1 MKSPE
6 YVSVQYFPSDQAETE
21 AALIANRRC
30 SGAPVERSAA
40 ERVAD
45 SRALAL
51 SGGGIR
57 SATFNLGL
65 LQSLAEGRKLREF
78 DYLSTVSGGGY
89 TGGFLGCLF
98 HRAADEAPGASP
110 KEIAAEVEQVLAS
123 DEAPVIRWLRDNG
136 RYLAPRG
143 GTDVLFALAIYLR
156 NMMAVHV
163 LIGLL
168 LLSAF
173 TLSGWL
179 RGNPLL
185 LPHFLPGLLWLLPV
199 ACLTAYVASSWTYWM
214 LYREG
219 CGAEFHLLLALLL
232 ASASMLLLQGLDADA
247 PAGIRIISGGL
258 GAMALL
264 SLLIA
269 LSVSWEP
276 AQPTLSR
283 NRLSKWSSHLLMLAL
298 ALCAL
303 AAIDELAF
311 RLHRWLDGQHDRTLI
326 GAGLTGA
333 LLAALRVLAQK
344 FAANSGNS
352 GDDLTLMGRR
362 LIGTAGLLLLA
373 VLATGWAMMAY
384 ALNDAACAQLGVLTD
399 VGARFGLVVQCLCS
413 AQPVPGPF
421 AAIGLLVLLLL
432 WLVPGR
438 HLDFLNLS
446 SLHPFYA
453 ARLIRAYL
461 GAGNR
466 ERGIA
471 WGVKPLRVLDGHDSQ
486 GGILAVSD
494 AHKGDDRPL
503 SGAPDSATAYA
514 PHRYGGPLHLINV
527 TVNQSRF
534 SASGDYQPDRKGWNL
549 AIGPAGYNRGRTAWH
564 APDWN
569 GAEHMSLGRW
579 MSISGAAFST
589 GAGPRTGTGFSAL
602 LGLLGVRLGYWW
614 RAGESAAQPA
624 SPSRTADKN
633 KDTDT
638 DKGKGKDKLQRT
650 SPSVTRALLGEFTG
664 RFNPD
669 GELHWY
675 LSDGGHFENTG
686 AYELIRRGIRHIV
699 LADCGADPDYA
710 FEDLANLVQKAR
722 IDFNAEIEF
731 LDAIELDTLFPET
744 ELRDHFFAYAT
755 GIGRQGAPLTLARVR
770 YATPAPCG
778 WLLVVKPRL
787 PQRMPADLARYAAQ
801 DDSFPQQTTLDQ
813 FYSESQWESTRLL
826 GRYIGRAVVE
836 VLAALDAQDGGWENG
851 CNERVEN
858 GNHQNVTPPAAAAP
872 HRADAPVVAAS
883 PARGPTRLLAIYTP
897 LVIALWTGF
906 EFYANHMKAETAANE
921 ARQKEQRA
929 AQDAEEQR
937 TARWTSDKEAFVLSR
952 IDQLDGRIGDGNGCG
967 KQGSKCPN
975 APYQLALIDAVI
987 DELRSVQSK
996 KVEILERY
1004 SIRLKT
1010 YFQVARPDT
1019 IDPAREAFPVRVP
1032 ASPPLSTLPPSPEI
1046 SDEVAGRALVYAHIY
1061 AETQRAQAEKLME
1074 RLREPDNSGIAL
1086 QPHQLPGIEN
1096 VVRTAALRGSAAPR
1110 PFKKPTVI
1118 RYHADDKIL
1127 ADWVARRAGLS
1138 DAVQLDLSGR
1148 YRDVRPGVIEVWLPE
1163 EKSDATGEHSPD
1175 VSGQSQ

>member
-30 SGAPVERSAA
+30 SGAPDERSAA

-156 NMMAVHV
+156 NMMAAHV

-185 LPHFLPGLLWLLPV
+185 LPHLLPGLLWLLPV

-362 LIGTAGLLLLA
+362 LIGTAGLLLLT

-399 VGARFGLVVQCLCS
+399 VGAQSGLVVQCLCS

-494 AHKGDDRPL
+494 AHEGDDRPL

-514 PHRYGGPLHLINV
+514 PHRYGGPVHLINV

-569 GAEHMSLGRW
+569 GAEQMSLGRW
-579 MSISGAAFST
+579 MSISGAAFSS

-624 SPSRTADKN
+624 SPSPSRTAD
-633 KDTDT
+633 
-638 DKGKGKDKLQRT
+638 KDKLQRT

-664 RFNPD
+664 RFDPD

-836 VLAALDAQDGGWENG
+836 VLAALDARDGCWENG

-872 HRADAPVVAAS
+872 HRADAPVVTAS

-929 AQDAEEQR
+929 AQDADERRIAQR
-937 TARWTSDKEAFVLSR
+937 ISDKETLILSLV
-952 IDQLDGRIGDGNGCG
+952 DALDRRIGDGSGCG
-967 KQGSKCPN
+967 KDGLLCVS
-975 APYQLALIDAVI
+975 APLHLQLIDEAI
-987 DELRSVQSK
+987 NELESIRPTKAGPFKQYSV
-996 KVEILERY
+996 
-1004 SIRLKT
+1004 RLKT
-1010 YFQVARPDT
+1010 QFQVLRPDPL
-1019 IDPAREAFPVRVP
+1019 DPTREVSVGPPVSLP
-1032 ASPPLSTLPPSPEI
+1032 ATRPI
-1046 SDEVAGRALVYAHIY
+1046 NFGFAGSDAVQVMRAASQRALIYVHIY
-1061 AETQRAQAEKLME
+1061 AETQRTRTEQRMQP
-1074 RLREPDNSGIAL
+1074 LREPDKLGIAL

-1118 RYHADDKIL
+1118 RYHAEDKTL
-1127 ADWVARRAGLS
+1127 AEWVARRAGLS

-1148 YRDVRPGVIEVWLPE
+1148 YRDVRLGVIEVWLPE

>member
-30 SGAPVERSAA
+30 SGAPDERSAA

-156 NMMAVHV
+156 NMMAVH
-163 LIGLL
+163 LPMGLL
-168 LLSAF
+168 LLCAF
-173 TLSGWL
+173 TLTGWL
-179 RGNPLL
+179 RENPLS
-185 LPHFLPGLLWLLPV
+185 LPHFLPSLLWLLP
-199 ACLTAYVASSWTYWM
+199 AASLTAYVASSWAYWM
-214 LYREG
+214 LYRKG
-219 CGAEFHLLLALLL
+219 YGAVFHRALALLL
-232 ASASMLLLQGLDADA
+232 AAASIPLFQGLAADA
-247 PAGIRIISGGL
+247 PAGIRILSGGL
-258 GAMALL
+258 AAIALL
-264 SLLIA
+264 SFLTALA
-269 LSVSWEP
+269 LSRGP
-276 AQPTLSR
+276 ARTSISR
-283 NRLSKWSSHLLMLAL
+283 NRLSRWSSHLLTLAL

-303 AAIDELAF
+303 AAVDELAF
-311 RLHRWLDGQHDRTLI
+311 RLHRWFDGQHDRTLI

-333 LLAALRVLAQK
+333 LLAALRVLVQK
-344 FAANSGNS
+344 FATDSGKV
-352 GDDLTLMGRR
+352 GDDFTLTGRR
-362 LIGTAGLLLLA
+362 LIGAAGLLLLA

-384 ALNDAACAQLGVLTD
+384 ALNDAACAQLAASLDEGK
-399 VGARFGLVVQCLCS
+399 RSGLLGECLCS
-413 AQPVPGPF
+413 ARPMVHDSV

-432 WLVPGR
+432 LFLPGR

-494 AHKGDDRPL
+494 AHEGDDRPL

-514 PHRYGGPLHLINV
+514 PHRYGGPVHLINV

-549 AIGPAGYNRGRTAWH
+549 AIGPAGYNRGRTVWH
-564 APDWN
+564 APDWD
-569 GAEHMSLGRW
+569 GAEQMSLGRW

-624 SPSRTADKN
+624 SPLRSAD
-633 KDTDT
+633 
-638 DKGKGKDKLQRT
+638 KDKLQRT

-1061 AETQRAQAEKLME
+1061 AETQRMQAEKLME

-1086 QPHQLPGIEN
+1086 RSHQLAGIEN

-1118 RYHADDKIL
+1118 RYHALDKTL